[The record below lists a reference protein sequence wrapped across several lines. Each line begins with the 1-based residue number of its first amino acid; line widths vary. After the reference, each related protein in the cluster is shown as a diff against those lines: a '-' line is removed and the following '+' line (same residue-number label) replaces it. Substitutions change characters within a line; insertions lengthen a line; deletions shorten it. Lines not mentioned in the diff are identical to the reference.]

1 MSTGPFVGVR
11 ILDLSQYL
19 AGPFAASKLG
29 DLGADVIK
37 IERPG
42 SGEAGRVA
50 AAGGVRL
57 AGESPTFLALNRSKR
72 GLAVDMKAPE
82 GVDVVRRLAERSDV
96 LIENFR
102 PGVMER
108 LGLGY
113 ESLSKVNPRLIYVR
127 ASGYGRTGPL
137 SEKPGQDLLVQS
149 IAGLASATGRN
160 GDPPIPC
167 GAPVADVTMAHQIS
181 FAVAAALYA
190 RERSGRGQCVDVNLL
205 DGLLDLQAHF
215 FAVVLNSDRDS
226 VRSSTGIS
234 DPYLAAPYGVYRTSD
249 GYLAIAHTPMEKL
262 ATLLETP
269 SLAAYVTLEERFS
282 KRDEIYDL
290 VQAVIQSRSTN
301 EWLAIL
307 EPHDIWCAPVQNHR
321 AIAAHPQVTHN
332 DMIVRVD
339 HPTAGPL
346 RLTGIPI
353 KFSETP
359 GVVSCA
365 APLLGQHTAEIL
377 KELGMDAD
385 TVQRL
390 EVAGVVDCGDRSLQ
404 AESGQSR

>member
-1 MSTGPFVGVR
+1 MGVR
-11 ILDLSQYL
+11 ILDFSQYL

-42 SGEAGRVA
+42 SGEAGRAA

-72 GLAVDMKAPE
+72 GLAVDLKAAE
-82 GVDVVRRLAERSDV
+82 GSALVRRLAERADV

-113 ESLSKVNPRLIYVR
+113 DSISTLNPRLIYVR

-149 IAGLASATGRN
+149 FAGLASATGRN
-160 GDPPIPC
+160 ADPPIPC

-181 FAVAAALYA
+181 FAVATALYA

-205 DGLLDLQAHF
+205 DGLLDMQAHF
-215 FAVVLNSDRDS
+215 FAIVLNSDRDS

-262 ATLLETP
+262 ATLLDTP
-269 SLAAYVTLEERFS
+269 ALAAYVTLEERYGR
-282 KRDEIYDL
+282 RDEIYDL
-290 VQAVIQSRSTN
+290 VQAAIQSQATE

-307 EPHDIWCAPVQNHR
+307 EPNDIWCAPVQTHR
-321 AIAAHPQVTHN
+321 EIAIHPQVSHN

-339 HPTAGPL
+339 HPTAGPV
-346 RLTGIPI
+346 RLTGIPV

-359 GVVSCA
+359 GVVSRA
-365 APLLGQHTAEIL
+365 APLLGQHTREIL
-377 KELGMDAD
+377 EELGMDAEA
-385 TVQRL
+385 VQRL
-390 EVAGVVDCGDRSLQ
+390 VVAGVVDCGTERPPPT
-404 AESGQSR
+404 EEGQSK

>member
-1 MSTGPFVGVR
+1 MTSTGPFVGVR
-11 ILDLSQYL
+11 VLDLSQYL

-72 GLAVDMKAPE
+72 GLAVDLKAPE
-82 GVDVVRRLAERSDV
+82 GAAIVRKLAKRADV

-113 ESLSKVNPRLIYVR
+113 ESISKLNPRLIYVR

-137 SEKPGQDLLVQS
+137 RDKPGQDLLVQS
-149 IAGLASATGRN
+149 FAGLAYATGRSA
-160 GDPPIPC
+160 DPPIPC

-205 DGLLDLQAHF
+205 DGLVDMQAHF
-215 FAVVLNSDRDS
+215 FAIVLNSDRDS
-226 VRSSTGIS
+226 VRSTSGIS
-234 DPYLAAPYGVYRTSD
+234 DPYLAAPYGVYRTSN
-249 GYLAIAHTPMEKL
+249 GYLAIAHTPMAKL
-262 ATLLETP
+262 AKLLDTP
-269 SLAAYVTLEERFS
+269 SLADYVTLDERFGQ
-282 KRDEIYDL
+282 RDEIYDSI
-290 VQAVIQSRSTN
+290 QAVLQSRSTE

-307 EPHDIWCAPVQNHR
+307 EPHDIWCAPVHSHR
-321 AIAAHPQVTHN
+321 EIAAHPQVSHN
-332 DMIVRVD
+332 EMIVLVD
-339 HPTAGPL
+339 HPTAGPV
-346 RLTGIPI
+346 RLTGIPVR
-353 KFSETP
+353 FSETP
-359 GVVSCA
+359 GTVSRA
-365 APLLGQHTAEIL
+365 APLVGQHTREIL
-377 KELGMDAD
+377 EELGMDTEA
-385 TVQRL
+385 VGRL
-390 EVAGVVDCGDRSLQ
+390 VLSGVVG
-404 AESGQSR
+404 ETSRRKLDA